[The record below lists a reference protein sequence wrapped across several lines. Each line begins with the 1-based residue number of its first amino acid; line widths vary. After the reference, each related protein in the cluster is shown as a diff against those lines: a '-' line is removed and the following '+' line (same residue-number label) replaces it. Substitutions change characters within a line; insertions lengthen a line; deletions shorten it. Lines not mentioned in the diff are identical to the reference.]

1 MQLSLLCS
9 STSQDGSYN
18 MALEVLRRLRMVKFC
33 SSRAPWHH
41 QQVQRD
47 CNQMKQQ
54 KLSTAVV
61 PIVPV
66 LQIQSS
72 LPFLS
77 FLHSVRKVSMKST
90 VQCPMFKL
98 KKSDSISKCLPM
110 FTQHTTI
117 CKSAPGMQTTHETF
131 VQNES
136 LGPLCWCSMA
146 RATASASLF
155 VCIFCQKKNVRKQ
168 QSYLLPWPILWRY
181 SEFCMPA
188 NNSFAFPSC
197 LPMPASNC
205 YCIQL
210 KPWLAQNLWKK
221 RGTVAVR
228 YNYTYLAIFIH
239 GDSVRKKGVWKYILR
254 TSICI

>member
-66 LQIQSS
+66 LEIQSS

-77 FLHSVRKVSMKST
+77 FLHSVRKVKSMNST
-90 VQCPMFKL
+90 
-98 KKSDSISKCLPM
+98 
-110 FTQHTTI
+110 
-117 CKSAPGMQTTHETF
+117 
-131 VQNES
+131 ES
-136 LGPLCWCSMA
+136 Y
-146 RATASASLF
+146 
-155 VCIFCQKKNVRKQ
+155 V
-168 QSYLLPWPILWRY
+168 
-181 SEFCMPA
+181 
-188 NNSFAFPSC
+188 
-197 LPMPASNC
+197 
-205 YCIQL
+205 
-210 KPWLAQNLWKK
+210 
-221 RGTVAVR
+221 
-228 YNYTYLAIFIH
+228 
-239 GDSVRKKGVWKYILR
+239 
-254 TSICI
+254 